1 MPLLKPLIYKSFGCS
16 MPAAK
21 NCSLDKIC
29 RIFQDVD
36 NMLTDGWPFLCGNE
50 FTVADLS
57 FPALAGTILCPVW
70 DGTYL
75 VPIE

>member
-1 MPLLKPLIYKSFGCS
+1 MPLLKPLIYKTVGCS
-16 MPAAK
+16 TPAAK
-21 NCSLDKIC
+21 DHSLDKIH

-36 NMLTDGWPFLCGNE
+36 NMLGNGWPFLCGNE

-57 FPALAGTILCPVW
+57 FPTLAGTIICPVW